1 MSDADAVNCFPAAVI
16 MGLHGHCLGLPPEVG
31 KLFDMNARH
40 QAFREVLLRFAE
52 QAWLHEVDP
61 AERLTYERML
71 RSLQKGTL
79 VWEDVSMFVV
89 ETVAK
94 KVTVNVILGVT
105 SMGALTV
112 SSFAGEKRMPCRV
125 VACMCEPLG
134 RTHVDIMVRVCRRD

>member
-1 MSDADAVNCFPAAVI
+1 MGIRQDDWQMSDVDAVNCFPAPVI

-71 RSLQKGTL
+71 RSLQKGAL
-79 VWEDVSMFVV
+79 VWEAEAIYGLAAAACELAGGVQHFAIAAM
-89 ETVAK
+89 AY
-94 KVTVNVILGVT
+94 VT
-105 SMGALTV
+105 S
-112 SSFAGEKRMPCRV
+112 
-125 VACMCEPLG
+125 VAQHQLHTC
-134 RTHVDIMVRVCRRD
+134 T